1 MKLTLGIALNPLDQL
16 IELTRTAEECG
27 FSSIAL
33 PDSIFFSQEVA
44 AEYPYASDGRCF
56 WTSEAP
62 AGRGRAHR
70 RGRGSVVAVRTGVDA
85 DLRLKKDG
93 LRRLA
98 DGIIAVTEGQ

>member
-1 MKLTLGIALNPLDQL
+1 MKFTLGIALNPLDQL

-44 AEYPYASDGRCF
+44 ADYPYTSDGRRF

-62 AGRGRAHR
+62 AGRGRGHR
-70 RGRGSVVAVRTGVDA
+70 RGRGSVVCCTDRGLTRICGSRRTVCGGSPMKSS
-85 DLRLKKDG
+85 R
-93 LRRLA
+93 
-98 DGIIAVTEGQ
+98 